1 MNRIAA
7 RKEREERKARVENQ
21 PLGKGDTVAYEVRF
35 APHMPPKRTLGE
47 VLAIG
52 ASGVKVRLVS
62 GEELWLKRSQV
73 EIVATRAMR
82 RAERIRRESEDEQS
96 RKAKEIIMTNT
107 RPKEPLT
114 VPENDVAP
122 PTVTP
127 PSAMPAVTGT
137 IAAMRAAGQDP
148 FAIFLAM
155 GRGLLDD
162 QRGEVAKAD
171 AAIAAASRQVE
182 EAHALLAEAE
192 RELERARLAAA
203 EARGRFAQIE
213 RAAGFAA

>member
-1 MNRIAA
+1 MNRVDA
-7 RKEREERKARVENQ
+7 RKEREKRKARVENQ
-21 PLGKGDTVAYEVRF
+21 PLEKGDTVAYEVRF

-47 VLAIG
+47 VLAVG
-52 ASGVKVRLVS
+52 ARGVQVRLVS

-73 EIVATRAMR
+73 EIVATRAMK
-82 RAERIRRESEDEQS
+82 RAERLRRESEDERS
-96 RKAKEIIMTNT
+96 RKAKEASMSSIKPREAPIVA
-107 RPKEPLT
+107 PSA
-114 VPENDVAP
+114 PENDVAP
-122 PTVTP
+122 
-127 PSAMPAVTGT
+127 PAVTGT

-162 QRGEVAKAD
+162 QRAEVAKAD
-171 AAIAAASRQVE
+171 SAIAVAERQVE

-203 EARGRFAQIE
+203 EARGKFAAIE

>member
-127 PSAMPAVTGT
+127 PRRCLRSRGPSRRLRPPRRAGRSNLATLPPGTARHVRFFADGATSAP
-137 IAAMRAAGQDP
+137 
-148 FAIFLAM
+148 
-155 GRGLLDD
+155 
-162 QRGEVAKAD
+162 
-171 AAIAAASRQVE
+171 
-182 EAHALLAEAE
+182 
-192 RELERARLAAA
+192 
-203 EARGRFAQIE
+203 
-213 RAAGFAA
+213 